1 MKFKLNL
8 EKAPLHIAVQKRNF
22 EIIQLL
28 LKQKKIDVNIKT
40 VLIILYIYYIK
51 K

>member
-1 MKFKLNL
+1 MKFKLDL
-8 EKAPLHIAVQKRNF
+8 EKTPLHIAVQKRNF

-40 VLIILYIYYIK
+40 VLIKIFIK
-51 K
+51 L